1 MAFFRRHEKDWSLAA
16 MPRWLAAEKSKGD
29 VRWQG
34 TTVVLP
40 KDAPDAWSN
49 VLAGARSKAH
59 VRHGK
64 HALDVAELFEDF
76 PVGLLSS
83 GFSLAAV

>member
-1 MAFFRRHEKDWSLAA
+1 

-40 KDAPDAWSN
+40 QDAPEAWSN
-49 VLAGARSKAH
+49 VLTRARSKAH
-59 VRHGK
+59 VRYGK
-64 HALDVAELFEDF
+64 HALDVKSCLTIS
-76 PVGLLSS
+76 PVALLSS